1 MRLLHK
7 SCCRTYAGGMSQ
19 RVRPDQ
25 IDAPDPGERADLGER
40 LRSTAHALRM
50 RWAGVLDPWDLSPHH
65 ARALRAA
72 CAAGSLRLNELAE
85 KLRVAPRSVTD
96 VVDALEGRG
105 LVVRIP
111 DPADRRATTVE
122 PTTAGRTLL
131 AEIDT
136 AKQAD
141 AVTFFA
147 PLSER
152 EQEQLARLL
161 DKLTHGHR

>member
-1 MRLLHK
+1 MRLLRK
-7 SCCRTYAGGMSQ
+7 SWARNYAGVMTHPD
-19 RVRPDQ
+19 RPV
-25 IDAPDPGERADLGER
+25 PGDPPDLGER
-40 LRSTAHALRM
+40 LRGTAHALRL
-50 RWAGVLDPWDLSPHH
+50 RWTGVLEPWDLSPHH
-65 ARALRAA
+65 ARALRVA

-122 PTTAGRTLL
+122 PTPAGRTLL

-141 AVTFFA
+141 AITFFA

-161 DKLTHGHR
+161 DKLTHDHR